1 MDDIAAALS
10 ESQVVIVAGETGS
23 GKTTQLPKLCLRL
36 GRTRIAHTQP
46 RRLAARTVAERIAE
60 EMGVELGEEV
70 GYQVRFTRRAQQ
82 DTALTVMTDGILL
95 AGISHDRDLR
105 SWDTVIIDEAH
116 ERSLNIDF
124 LLGYLKQLLPRRPD
138 LKVIVTSATIDT
150 ERFSRHFDD
159 APIIEV
165 SGRTYPVEVRYRPLV
180 DGVEGDGPAAA
191 GGADAE
197 GRAAVEKDQNEGIC
211 DAIRELSAEGTGD
224 ILVFLSG
231 EREIRDAAEA
241 IADLR
246 LPRTEVLPL
255 YARLSAAEQHRV
267 FTPHTGRRVVLA
279 TNVAETSLTVPGIR
293 YVVDPGT
300 ARISRYSI
308 RTKVQ
313 RLPIEPV
320 SRASADQRA
329 GRCGRVAPGI
339 CIRLYSE
346 EDYRSRPEFTEPEIL
361 RTNLAAVILQM
372 AEARLGD
379 IEGFPFV
386 EPPES
391 AQITDGMRLLDEL
404 GALAEQATRSR
415 PRLTR
420 LGHRL
425 ARVPLDPRMGRMLL
439 AGEHYGCLREMVV
452 LVAGLTIQDP
462 RERPR
467 EQREK
472 ADQLHRRFWAPM
484 AAEGEVSPDPDGSD
498 FVALL
503 RLWDYLT
510 ARRREMSGNAFR
522 RMCRDEFLNYL
533 RIREWQD
540 LQNQLRDICRDLGMH
555 RNELP
560 ADADRV
566 HIAVLTGL
574 LSHVG
579 LADLRD
585 EKRNRP
591 RDGHG
596 RPRRG
601 PREYLGAR
609 GARFAINPGSAL
621 AKHPPELVMANE
633 LVETTRLWAHTV
645 AGIRPEWVEEVG
657 GHLLKRHYAEPHWS
671 MRAGQAVAY
680 ETASL
685 YGVPVIGRRQVSY
698 ARVDP
703 VAAREIFLRSAL
715 VEGEWHTR
723 HHFWSRNEETRRR
736 ADELEE
742 RTRRR
747 DIVVDDQA
755 IYDFYDA
762 RIPAD
767 VCTVAGFDAWW
778 RTKRRE
784 EDGFLDLTLEDLVQD
799 SADLGRAGDFPD
811 TWQVGEH
818 TLDVEYVFD
827 PGAGADGVS
836 VRIPLPILSELPAAP
851 FTWQVPGLRL
861 DLVTQLIRA
870 LPKAQRTRVVPAPD
884 WARRLL
890 AELADDLRAGELDPT
905 VTSLTTALGRRLAA
919 DVGLRVAP
927 GDWDAGKL
935 PDHLRVTFVVVRSEA
950 GPGGGAAGRGAS
962 GEVEVARGK
971 DLAALQQEHTRTVAA
986 TLSQASRAAGHTGSV
1001 SWRFGTLPREVTVE
1015 TVDRLGTRAT
1025 GYPALA
1031 DEGSTVGSVVQDTA
1045 AHAATSQ
1052 WAGLR
1057 RLVLLNTPDPTRW
1070 VVSHLPNPDK
1080 FALGSSPYDAVPALL
1095 ADARLKSVGDLI
1107 AGAVD
1112 PAEIRDERAFAA
1124 LCDTVRQDNADHM
1137 RRVVAVA
1144 AEVLRADQ
1152 QVSLALASVGDAEVR
1167 ADIAEQRANLVFPG
1181 FIAATD
1187 DPYYQRLPVYLRAI
1201 VARLA
1206 ALPGGPARDR
1216 QAMETVNV
1224 LEDAYAE
1231 LCARQPPGRLPAA
1244 VEEIGWMLEE
1254 LRVSLFAQTLGTRMT
1269 ISAKRVRKAI
1279 ERASASAAALTP

>member
-10 ESQVVIVAGETGS
+10 QSQVVIVAGETGS
-23 GKTTQLPKLCLRL
+23 GKTTQLPKLCLQL

-60 EMGVELGEEV
+60 EMAVELGDEV
-70 GYQVRFTRRAQQ
+70 GYQVRFTRKAQRE
-82 DTALTVMTDGILL
+82 TALTVMTDGILL

-105 SWDTVIIDEAH
+105 SWDTIIIDEAH

-159 APIIEV
+159 APVIEV
-165 SGRTYPVEVRYRPLV
+165 SGRTYPVELRYRPLV
-180 DGVEGDGPAAA
+180 DA
-191 GGADAE
+191 GADDE
-197 GRAAVEKDQNEGIC
+197 GRPAVEKDQNEGIC
-211 DAIRELSAEGTGD
+211 DAIRELSAEGPGD

-241 IADLR
+241 ISDLK

-293 YVVDPGT
+293 YVIDPGT
-300 ARISRYSI
+300 ARISRYST

-339 CIRLYSE
+339 CVRLYSE
-346 EDYRSRPEFTEPEIL
+346 EDYLSRPEFTEPEIL
-361 RTNLAAVILQM
+361 RTNLASVILQM
-372 AEARLGD
+372 AEVRLGD

-386 EPPES
+386 EAPES
-391 AQITDGMRLLDEL
+391 VQITDGMRLLDEL
-404 GALAEQATRSR
+404 GALAPQATRSR

-420 LGHRL
+420 LGHQL
-425 ARVPLDPRMGRMLL
+425 ARIPLDPRMGRMLL

-484 AAEGEVSPDPDGSD
+484 PAEGTSTAGDGPAPEPDGSD

-510 ARRREMSGNAFR
+510 TRRREMSGNAFR
-522 RMCRDEFLNYL
+522 RMCREEFLNYL

-540 LQNQLRDICRDLGMH
+540 LQNQLRDICRDLGLN
-555 RNELP
+555 RNQQA

-574 LSHVG
+574 LSHIG
-579 LADLRD
+579 LADLKD
-585 EKRNRP
+585 EKKHRP
-591 RDGHG
+591 RDGRG
-596 RPRRG
+596 RIRRG

-609 GARFAINPGSAL
+609 GARFAINPGSSL

-645 AGIRPEWVEEVG
+645 AGIRADWVEEVG

-685 YGVPVIGRRQVSY
+685 YGVPVIARRQVSY

-703 VAAREIFLRSAL
+703 VAAREIFIRSAL

-736 ADELEE
+736 AEELEE

-755 IYDFYDA
+755 IFDFYDA
-762 RIPAD
+762 RIPTD

-784 EDGFLDLTLEDLVQD
+784 ADTFLDLALEDMVQD

-811 TWQVGEH
+811 TWQVAGH
-818 TLDVEYVFD
+818 TLAVEYVFD

-836 VRIPLPILSELPAAP
+836 VRVPLPVLSELPAAP
-851 FTWQVPGLRL
+851 FSWQVPGLRL
-861 DLVTQLIRA
+861 DLVTQLIRS

-890 AELADDLRAGELDPT
+890 AELDEDITAGQVDPAA
-905 VTSLTTALGRRLAA
+905 TSLTAALGRRLAA

-927 GDWDAGKL
+927 ADWDPARL
-935 PDHLRVTFVVVRSEA
+935 PDHLRVTFVVVRTDHGDG
-950 GPGGGAAGRGAS
+950 GPAT
-962 GEVEVARGK
+962 EVEMARGK
-971 DLAALQQEHTRTVAA
+971 DLAALQQDHTRSVAA
-986 TLSQASRAAGHTGSV
+986 TLSKASRTAGHAGSV
-1001 SWRFGTLPREVTVE
+1001 TWAFGTLPREVTVA
-1015 TVDRLGTRAT
+1015 RGGTRAT
-1025 GYPALA
+1025 GHPALA
-1031 DEGSTVGSVVQDTA
+1031 DEGATVGSVVQDTA
-1045 AHAATSQ
+1045 AHAATSHR
-1052 WAGLR
+1052 AGLR

-1080 FALGSSPYDAVPALL
+1080 FALGSSPYASVPELL
-1095 ADARLKSVGDLI
+1095 ADARLKSVGDLV
-1107 AGAVD
+1107 ARVVD
-1112 PAEIRDERAFAA
+1112 PVDIRDERAFAA

-1137 RRVVAVA
+1137 RHVVAVA
-1144 AEVLRADQ
+1144 AEILRADQ
-1152 QVSLALASVGDAEVR
+1152 QISLALASVIDPDVR
-1167 ADIAEQRANLVFPG
+1167 ADVTEQRAALVFPG

-1187 DPYYQRLPVYLRAI
+1187 DPYYERLPVYLKAI

-1206 ALPGGPARDR
+1206 ALPGAAARDSR
-1216 QAMETVNV
+1216 AMETVNL
-1224 LEDAYAE
+1224 LEDAYAD
-1231 LCARQPPGRLPAA
+1231 LCAGQPPGRLPADI
-1244 VEEIGWMLEE
+1244 EEIGWMLEE

-1269 ISAKRVRKAI
+1269 ISAKRVRKAL
-1279 ERASASAAALTP
+1279 ERATA

>member
-60 EMGVELGEEV
+60 ELEVELGDEV
-70 GYQVRFTRRAQQ
+70 GYQVRFTRKAQRE
-82 DTALTVMTDGILL
+82 TALTVMTDGILL

-105 SWDTVIIDEAH
+105 SWDTIIIDEAH

-159 APIIEV
+159 APVIEV
-165 SGRTYPVEVRYRPLV
+165 SGRTYPVELRYRPLV
-180 DGVEGDGPAAA
+180 DA
-191 GGADAE
+191 GADDE

-211 DAIRELSAEGTGD
+211 DAIRELSTEGSGD

-241 IADLR
+241 ITDLK

-255 YARLSAAEQHRV
+255 FARLSAAEQHRV
-267 FTPHTGRRVVLA
+267 FTPHAGRRIVLA

-300 ARISRYSI
+300 ARISRYST

-329 GRCGRVAPGI
+329 GRCGRVAAGI

-346 EDYRSRPEFTEPEIL
+346 EDYGARPEFTEPEIL
-361 RTNLAAVILQM
+361 RTNLASVILQM

-386 EPPES
+386 EAPES
-391 AQITDGMRLLDEL
+391 VQITDGMRLLDEL
-404 GALAEQATRSR
+404 GALAPQATRSQ
-415 PRLTR
+415 PRLSR

-425 ARVPLDPRMGRMLL
+425 ARIPLDPRMGRMLL
-439 AGEHYGCLREMVV
+439 AGEQYGCLREMVV

-484 AAEGEVSPDPDGSD
+484 VAHDATAGSGSGDRPVPESDGSD

-510 ARRREMSGNAFR
+510 ASRREMSGNAFR
-522 RMCRDEFLNYL
+522 RMCRDEYLNHL

-540 LQNQLRDICRDLGMH
+540 LQNQLRDICRDLGLN
-555 RNELP
+555 RNQQT

-574 LSHVG
+574 LSHIG
-579 LADLRD
+579 LADLKD
-585 EKRNRP
+585 EKKNRP
-591 RDGHG
+591 RDGRG
-596 RPRRG
+596 RVRRG

-609 GARFAINPGSAL
+609 GTRFAINPGSAL

-633 LVETTRLWAHTV
+633 VVETTRLWAHTV
-645 AGIRPEWVEEVG
+645 AGIRAEWVEEVG

-685 YGVPVIGRRQVSY
+685 YGVPVIARRQVSY
-698 ARVDP
+698 AGVDP
-703 VAAREIFLRSAL
+703 VAAREIFIRSAL

-736 ADELEE
+736 AEELEE

-755 IYDFYDA
+755 IFDFYDA

-784 EDGFLDLTLEDLVQD
+784 EDAFLDLALEDMVQD
-799 SADLGRAGDFPD
+799 TADLGRAGDFPD

-818 TLDVEYVFD
+818 SLAVEYVFD

-836 VRIPLPILSELPAAP
+836 VRVPLPILSELPAAP
-851 FTWQVPGLRL
+851 FSWQVPGLRL
-861 DLVTQLIRA
+861 ELVTQLIRS

-890 AELADDLRAGELDPT
+890 AELDQDVRTGEVDPT
-905 VTSLTTALGRRLAA
+905 ARSLTAALGRRLAA

-927 GDWDAGKL
+927 GDWDADRL
-935 PDHLRVTFVVVRSEA
+935 PDHLRVTFVVVRA
-950 GPGGGAAGRGAS
+950 DGGGGKGPAT
-962 GEVEVARGK
+962 EVEMARGK
-971 DLAALQQEHTRTVAA
+971 DLAALQQEHTRSVAA
-986 TLSQASRAAGHTGSV
+986 TLSKASRAAGHAGSV
-1001 SWRFGTLPREVTVE
+1001 TWTFGTLPREVTVE
-1015 TVDRLGTRAT
+1015 RGGTRAT
-1025 GYPALA
+1025 GHPALA
-1031 DEGSTVGSVVQDTA
+1031 DEGATVASVVQDTV
-1045 AHAATSQ
+1045 AHAATSHR
-1052 WAGLR
+1052 AGLR

-1080 FALGSSPYDAVPALL
+1080 FALGSSPYATVPDLL
-1095 ADARLKSVGDLI
+1095 ADARLKSVGDLV
-1107 AGAVD
+1107 ARAVD
-1112 PAEIRDERAFAA
+1112 PTDVRDERAFAA

-1152 QVSLALASVGDAEVR
+1152 QISLALATVADAEVR
-1167 ADIAEQRANLVFPG
+1167 ADVTEQRAALVFPG

-1187 DPYYQRLPVYLRAI
+1187 DPYFQRLPVYLKAI
-1201 VARLA
+1201 VARIA
-1206 ALPGGPARDR
+1206 ALPAAAARDR
-1216 QAMETVNV
+1216 REMDTVNV
-1224 LEDAYAE
+1224 LEDAYAD
-1231 LCARQPPGRLPAA
+1231 LCARQPPGRLPAD

-1269 ISAKRVRKAI
+1269 ISAKRVRLAI
-1279 ERASASAAALTP
+1279 ERATG